1 MRKKTFT
8 KLILNMNLRMFFFGF
23 KWARR
28 SKFFIKCKRKCPY
41 LHIV

>member
-23 KWARR
+23 KWAHC
-28 SKFFIKCKRKCPY
+28 SKF
-41 LHIV
+41 LHKM